1 MKIRLL
7 YSSELKQAADLS
19 DLVFGK
25 PGQPSMG
32 KSFPAL
38 FQPGISH
45 SYGAFTD
52 EGELVAFMGLAP
64 DVMRI
69 GEARLNV
76 FSIGSVCTHP
86 DYRGQNLAS
95 TLLAECMKHA
105 QRSGAS
111 LVFVSGGRSLYRRA
125 DCYDFGRVHYAMLD
139 NGSASALLQPDTD
152 HWSISPMQ
160 PEDTFGISG
169 IISGTSPAYEQG
181 PAQLLTLLGSS
192 AIADITLMRQETL
205 IARRN
210 GTVEA
215 FLAAAVPTVQPS
227 VPAGEP
233 AKAVEWGGHPQ
244 AVARL
249 LAETLQRQS
258 AQRLEVPVPWQEQTL
273 LNLLQQAGAAVKSGP
288 NSGTVWIA
296 DAQSLLTQCSP
307 LLKVDWKSFI
317 RIEEAAGGRSY
328 TLTNKGQELVLDD
341 SGLLSLLFDPESPHL
356 AWAPEAFG
364 TIPLPYLA
372 GLHYI

>member
-7 YSSELKQAADLS
+7 NSNELQQAADLS

-38 FQPGISH
+38 FHPGVSH

-64 DVMRI
+64 DVVRI

-86 DYRGQNLAS
+86 DFRGQNLAS
-95 TLLAECMKHA
+95 TLLAECMDHA
-105 QRSGAS
+105 RRSGAS

-125 DCYDFGRVHYAMLD
+125 GCYDFGRVHYAMLD
-139 NGSASALLQPDTD
+139 RGSAAALLQPDTD
-152 HWSISPMQ
+152 EWSISPMR
-160 PEDTFGISG
+160 PEDTFGISA
-169 IISGTSPAYEQG
+169 ILSGASPAYEQG

-192 AIADITLMRQETL
+192 AIADITMMRQETL
-205 IARRN
+205 TARKDGAIA
-210 GTVEA
+210 A
-215 FLAAAVPTVQPS
+215 FLAAAVPTAPES
-227 VPAGEP
+227 STSGEP

-249 LAETLQRQS
+249 LAEMLQRHRI
-258 AQRLEVPVPWQEQTL
+258 QRLEVPVPWQEQAL
-273 LNLLQQAGAAVKSGP
+273 LKLLQQAGAAVQSGP

-296 DAQSLLTQCSP
+296 DAHSLLTQCSP
-307 LLKVDWKSFI
+307 LLKVDWQSFI
-317 RIEEAAGGRSY
+317 RIDEAGGRSY
-328 TLTNKGQELVLDD
+328 TVTNKGQELVLDD

-356 AWAPEAFG
+356 AGAPEDFC
-364 TIPLPYLA
+364 TIPLPYLS